1 MSGELIEHIAGIDAS
16 VEIFEDRVEVVQ
28 GDAAETLRYE
38 EMRSVNL
45 RGNPI
50 FSELVIKAQ
59 SGRATTIEML
69 RQDGLRARRLIKAR
83 RWRLKKLRESGF
95 ESQEDFEAKAS
106 ELGKRLGLDSGEGSG
121 NVDG

>member
-1 MSGELIEHIAGIDAS
+1 MSGELIEHISGIDAS

-38 EMRSVNL
+38 EIRSVNL

-50 FSELVIKAQ
+50 ISELVIKAQ
-59 SGRATTIEML
+59 SGRATTIEMW

-95 ESQEDFEAKAS
+95 EDQEDFETKAE
-106 ELGKRLGLDSGEGSG
+106 ELRKRLGMD
-121 NVDG
+121 